1 MRLVENLVQW
11 FLGGREII
19 CITTTPSA
27 TSSMSFKFSAAHS
40 SRIKKPTRPPAF
52 KRSSSSA
59 SPYSSLPRRKPLQRS
74 STKPEKEEEDEDF
87 FGDRLD
93 DIGLVKALATDL
105 TLRDVAQAISHI
117 RGKMWGRIPEQRAG
131 MNSTRIAEVLN
142 FRMSLPPLVTVL
154 HVQALLNSPTTVERE
169 IAELIRG
176 GAIRKVVVG
185 GRGSLGEALILV
197 KDLDSMIERS
207 ALEQDVKEKFI
218 AVLHEHPTALKLPRS
233 QISEDEAKVL
243 MHAGFLTSSTSSWT
257 ATDVFSRPG
266 DGSRGTMTSL
276 NSISKAASGSI
287 AAVGG
292 EGAVH
297 AAGGSGGGAKL
308 PSTGDYTLALPT
320 TGPFLKLLSNARAHL
335 LSLLSKSKFREA
347 TESLLRQ
354 RWDGGIEADDTAS
367 AARQN
372 RGDFVGVLPGR
383 TRKWKQFYGIT
394 FEWILEECVGAGLLE
409 VFDTGSVGRGVRAL

>member
-1 MRLVENLVQW
+1 
-11 FLGGREII
+11 
-19 CITTTPSA
+19 
-27 TSSMSFKFSAAHS
+27 MSFKFSAAHS
-40 SRIKKPTRPPAF
+40 SRVKKPTKPPAF
-52 KRSSSSA
+52 KRNTSSA
-59 SPYSSLPRRKPLQRS
+59 SPYSSLQRRKPLQRS
-74 STKPEKEEEDEDF
+74 STKPEQADEDEDL

-93 DIGLVKALATDL
+93 DVGLAKALATDL
-105 TLRDVAQAISHI
+105 NLRDVAQAISHI
-117 RGKMWGRIPEQRAG
+117 RDKMWSKIPEQRAG
-131 MNSTRIAEVLN
+131 MNSVRIAEVLN
-142 FRMSLPPLVTVL
+142 FRASLPPIVTVS
-154 HVQALLNSPTTVERE
+154 HVQALLNSPTAVERE

-176 GAIRKVVVG
+176 GAVRKVVVG

-197 KDLDSMIERS
+197 KDLDNMIERS
-207 ALEQDVKEKFI
+207 ALEQEVKGKLI
-218 AVLHEHPTALKLPRS
+218 TLLHEHPTALKLPRS
-233 QISEDEAKVL
+233 QLSEDEAKML

-276 NSISKAASGSI
+276 NSISKAASGSM

-308 PSTGDYTLALPT
+308 PSTGDYSLALPT

-347 TESLLRQ
+347 SESLLRQ
-354 RWDGGIEADDTAS
+354 RWDGGIEADDAAS

-372 RGDFVGVLPGR
+372 RGEFAGVLPGR

-394 FEWILEECVGAGLLE
+394 FEWILEECIGAGMLE
-409 VFDTGSVGRGVRAL
+409 LFDTGSIGRGVRAL